1 MKRNNDLKK
10 VKINNKM
17 TEIPSDWK
25 VKKISDFFTT
35 KNGTLISQKDI
46 QTAGKYPVYS
56 ATIDDKIVGYIDET
70 KNVLRKDIDIVLPSR
85 GGGMGTPKIPSVD
98 STSTQTTI
106 TLSSITKSKAVSNYV
121 RSYLL
126 ANQKSLFRDTKG
138 GAILQI
144 NKKDINDIEI
154 PIPTEESMM
163 DKITEL
169 LNTQEKLI
177 QLRKEHLKKEEE
189 KLKILEQSLLSGRI
203 IC

>member
-1 MKRNNDLKK
+1 
-10 VKINNKM
+10 
-17 TEIPSDWK
+17 
-25 VKKISDFFTT
+25 
-35 KNGTLISQKDI
+35 
-46 QTAGKYPVYS
+46 
-56 ATIDDKIVGYIDET
+56 
-70 KNVLRKDIDIVLPSR
+70 
-85 GGGMGTPKIPSVD
+85 
-98 STSTQTTI
+98 
-106 TLSSITKSKAVSNYV
+106 
-121 RSYLL
+121 
-126 ANQKSLFRDTKG
+126 LFRDTKG